1 MHHRGADGR
10 GGISCN
16 RNDPK
21 SITAT
26 ILQTVSSSVISYAS
40 KKKHLIPRFSKL
52 PKSLQ

>member
-16 RNDPK
+16 RIDPK

-26 ILQTVSSSVISYAS
+26 ILQTVSSSVIPY
-40 KKKHLIPRFSKL
+40 KWEDDRN
-52 PKSLQ
+52 KSDVSST